1 MQILINGLI
10 QGLFISLLAIGFSIV
25 YNSTGIFHIAQ
36 GAIYSV
42 APFLLFSFIK
52 AGTGIPIAVLLTFA
66 ITIFL
71 SMSFE
76 KANHWPLYRKEAST
90 MIQLISSL
98 GIYIIIIQIV
108 AIIWGNEARVLREG
122 IDVTYNF
129 SGLILT
135 RSQMIGG
142 IISLSF
148 IIIFFFWLKRTNSGL
163 MFTALSDNPIQLSL
177 IGYDVTRLRLL
188 AFGLSGFF
196 TTVAA
201 ILTALDIGFDPHGGL
216 NIVLIAIVATII
228 GGRGSFVGPVICGIL
243 LGFIRSQVVWY
254 TSARWEDTITFLLLV
269 LFLFVRPQGIIGN
282 KGRFEVL

>member
-1 MQILINGLI
+1 MQILIHGLI

-25 YNSTGIFHIAQ
+25 YNSTRIFHIAQ
-36 GAIYSV
+36 GAIYTL

-52 AGTGIPIAVLLTFA
+52 LGTTVPIAVLITFA

-98 GIYIIIIQIV
+98 GIYIVIIQIV
-108 AIIWGNEARVLREG
+108 AIIWGNEAKVLREG

-135 RSQMIGG
+135 RSQVIGG
-142 IISLSF
+142 IISLAF
-148 IIIFFFWLKRTNSGL
+148 ITTFFFWIKRTNSGFV
-163 MFTALSDNPIQLSL
+163 FTALSDNPIQLSL
-177 IGYDVTRLRLL
+177 LGYDISRLRLL
-188 AFGLSGFF
+188 AFGMSGLF
-196 TTVAA
+196 TTAAA

-216 NIVLIAIVATII
+216 NAVLIAIVATII
-228 GGRGSFVGPVICGIL
+228 GGRGTFVGPVICGII
-243 LGFIRSQVVWY
+243 LGVVRSQVVWY
-254 TSARWEDTITFLLLV
+254 TSARWEDALTFLLLV
-269 LFLFVRPQGIIGN
+269 LFLYIRPQGIIGT
-282 KGRFEVL
+282 KGRLETL